1 MIFSKTPAGLLALKD
16 RHGPLTQRQRS
27 AFILFDGQR
36 TLGQVLE
43 ATSSLGIS
51 MADVQAMLDLGLLA
65 AGGGD
70 DEPDGSAPSVPA
82 AVAAAASALAQPSRP
97 EQASA
102 APLEAA
108 EGVGSGR
115 SAIERY
121 QAAYPVATQLTGGL
135 GLRGLRLNLAVER
148 VGSFE
153 ELAALAPRIRDA
165 VGEARYAR
173 LHAALFD

>member
-1 MIFSKTPAGLLALKD
+1 MIFSKTPVGLLALKD

-70 DEPDGSAPSVPA
+70 DEPDGAAPSVP
-82 AVAAAASALAQPSRP
+82 AAAASALAQPSRP
-97 EQASA
+97 EPASA

>member
-43 ATSSLGIS
+43 ATSSLGIT

-70 DEPDGSAPSVPA
+70 DEPDGATPSVP
-82 AVAAAASALAQPSRP
+82 AAAASALAQPSRP
-97 EQASA
+97 EPASA

-108 EGVGSGR
+108 EGLGSGR